1 MSIELRDVLS
11 ITRQIRGN
19 DYDSGTHYLL
29 GYLWANTPDEEKF
42 RIAKLF
48 ADDLNEMAEKEM

>member
-1 MSIELRDVLS
+1 MTIELRDVLS

-29 GYLWANTPDEEKF
+29 GYLWANTPDKEKE

-48 ADDLNEMAEKEM
+48 ANDLNEMVRPNE

>member
-1 MSIELRDVLS
+1 MAIELQHVLS
-11 ITRQIRGN
+11 ICRQIRGN

-42 RIAKLF
+42 KIAKLF
-48 ADDLNEMAEKEM
+48 ADDLNEMVRPHE